1 MRRFKNKDL
10 SFIAIAAFVAVLSV
24 CYACATRTDPR
35 FVDIRT
41 LANKLDTSE
50 LTPIES
56 KRLER
61 VINTQTSPCG
71 DDVTLAEALFNP
83 RHCPLA
89 PLAGSFVVD
98 HIKKDYNEE
107 EIAQAYLARYAKL
120 KGLEIPIDGSPQK
133 GATDPVATFVVFT
146 DFQCPFCAEAA
157 EKLDELARSRPDDIA
172 LIHKNFPLPSLH
184 PEAELAA
191 RAAYAASAQDKFWE
205 MHDTLFSTAGSELNR
220 ERIDVIA
227 EGLGMDMERFNEDIS
242 STAATA
248 AIESDKK
255 LGETLGVTGTPTIFV
270 NGRKIENGFKGI
282 EERLY
287 EALLRAGRLTP
298 QTDTAD
304 PPERQ

>member
-10 SFIAIAAFVAVLSV
+10 SFIAIATSVAILCV
-24 CYACATRTDPR
+24 CYSCATRTNPR

-41 LANKLDTSE
+41 LSDKLDISE
-50 LTPIES
+50 LTPVES

-61 VINTQTSPCG
+61 VVNTQTSPCG

-89 PLAGSFVVD
+89 PLAGSFVVEK
-98 HIKKDYNEE
+98 IKRDYNEE
-107 EIAQAYLARYAKL
+107 EISQAYLARYAKL
-120 KGLEIPIDGSPQK
+120 KGLEIPKDGSPQK
-133 GATDPVATFVVFT
+133 GAADPVALFVVFT

-157 EKLDELARSRPDDIA
+157 ERLDEILRSRPNDVS
-172 LIHKNFPLPSLH
+172 LIHKNFPIPSLH
-184 PEAELAA
+184 PEAELTA
-191 RAAYAASAQDKFWE
+191 RAAYAAGVQGKFWE

-220 ERIDVIA
+220 ERIDIIA
-227 EGLGMDMERFNEDIS
+227 EGLGLDMEKFNEDIS

-255 LGETLGVTGTPTIFV
+255 LGESLGVTGTPTLFV
-270 NGRKIENGFKGI
+270 NGRRIENGFKGI

-287 EALLRAGRLTP
+287 EELLRNGRLAPHSPPNTP
-298 QTDTAD
+298 DK
-304 PPERQ
+304 